1 MIILLNSTK
10 LFILSISISI
20 PNIVSIEKII
30 SFFKDC
36 YHGHEVLTN
45 SGKNRFQKWQVVM
58 LLSVYLN
65 GL

>member
-1 MIILLNSTK
+1 MVIPLNSTK
-10 LFILSISISI
+10 LFILPISISI
-20 PNIVSIEKII
+20 PNIASIEKII
-30 SFFKDC
+30 SYFNDR